1 MIFYELPKSIEELIK
16 TIANS
21 IKKINSKADIIVVDL
36 TKKNIEIP
44 VVKVI
49 VTDGIQTQREPMFIV
64 ADRTLKYQSHNN
76 LDYKDLYLGP
86 YPH

>member
-1 MIFYELPKSIEELIK
+1 M
-16 TIANS
+16 
-21 IKKINSKADIIVVDL
+21 DL